1 MKIQAFTLLFLI
13 PFTAFSQKKIII
25 NDGFTGIS
33 TYGCNYA
40 LIYKTDSN
48 KRLEFFNCR
57 NKKVIS
63 REYTKS
69 FNHKSEDLLNSRN
82 GKELT
87 FDEFGNIITH
97 CIYKDGA
104 KTGIENEY
112 FTDGKIKRTCTYF
125 DNKKDQT
132 ETRFFPSGK
141 ISNLRNY
148 KMGTLVGA
156 EISYKN
162 NGDTLS
168 VGHYKEGK
176 PWQGMVKVHYKNGYC
191 AFEKFENYKLMDIYA
206 FDINDDTST
215 VYEYHYIN
223 NIRLVHSIKSYKNG
237 KLNSTKNYDSDYR
250 EDLKKPKT
258 GPESINSKKDTS
270 SKMVDF
276 LGGIDELNNFLINEL
291 IYPVIAKEKGISGVV
306 WVVFMV
312 GREGNIIDI
321 FTDEKSDKMLIKEAL
336 RVINLSDGMWLPGSF
351 SGNTVT
357 SICRVPITFEL
368 D

>member
-1 MKIQAFTLLFLI
+1 MKIQIFALLILI
-13 PFTAFSQKKIII
+13 PSLGYSQKKIIV

-33 TYGCNYA
+33 KYGCHSA
-40 LIYKTDSN
+40 RIYKTDTN
-48 KRLEFFNCR
+48 KRVEFFNCR
-57 NKKVIS
+57 NQKVIS

-69 FNHKSEDLLNSRN
+69 FNPKSDDLLNSRN

-97 CIYKDGA
+97 SIYKDGT
-104 KTGIENEY
+104 KTGIETEY
-112 FTDGKIKRTCTYF
+112 FTDGKIKRTCTYI
-125 DNKKDQT
+125 DNKKDKT
-132 ETRFFPSGK
+132 ETRYFPSGNT
-141 ISNLRNY
+141 SNVRNY

-162 NGDTLS
+162 NGDTLCK
-168 VGHYKEGK
+168 GIYKEGK

-191 AFEKFENYKLMDIYA
+191 AFEKFENYKLIGIYA
-206 FDINDDTST
+206 FDKNDDTSS

-250 EDLKKPKT
+250 EELIKPKS
-258 GPESINSKKDTS
+258 GPESLNSKTDTS

-276 LGGIDELNNFLINEL
+276 LGGTEELTNFLINEL
-291 IYPVIAKEKGISGVV
+291 NYPVTAKEKGISGVV
-306 WVVFMV
+306 WVVFIV

-321 FTDEKSDKMLIKEAL
+321 FTDDKCDQMLIKEAL
-336 RVINLSDGMWLPGSF
+336 RVINLSQGMWLPGSY

-357 SICRVPITFEL
+357 SVCRIPITFEL